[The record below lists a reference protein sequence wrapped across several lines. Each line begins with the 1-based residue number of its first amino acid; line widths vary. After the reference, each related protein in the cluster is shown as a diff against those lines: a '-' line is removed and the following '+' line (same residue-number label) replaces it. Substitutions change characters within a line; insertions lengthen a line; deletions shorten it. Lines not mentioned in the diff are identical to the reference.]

1 VGEFEDKLLTERY
14 CIGNESSW
22 KDVVERVAKAIATD
36 AKEEKEFYD
45 LMINKDFI
53 PNSPTLMN
61 TGTDSGQLSACFVL
75 PVPDSIDGIFSAV
88 KNAALVHKTGGGTG
102 FSFTSLRPS
111 GSIVKSTSGVA
122 SGVVSF
128 MQVFD
133 AATDAIK
140 QGGKRRGA
148 NMGVLEYTHPE
159 ILDFIKC
166 KTVEG
171 RIRNFNIS
179 VMLDDEF
186 MDSVKDEIPAGSIV
200 SKKTVD
206 NRKIFSEIV
215 DGIYNNGE
223 PGVLFKDTINEKNPT
238 PHLGEMVATNP
249 CGEQPLLP
257 NESCNLGSINL
268 SRFVTKSGTV
278 DYKRLEGVVR
288 DAVLF
293 LDNVITKNKYPL
305 PEIETA
311 SLQTRKIG
319 LGVMGFHDML
329 IQMNLPY
336 DSPAAII
343 EADKLMRFISRV
355 ANEQS
360 LHLGRVKG
368 TYPASSNKNNYRNAT
383 RTTIAPTGTISILAG
398 VSSGIE
404 PVFSWAYKRK
414 DTLGEHIIVNPLFEG
429 ALAKELKFD
438 QTKMDGVIEHLMEF
452 GTIQDLDM
460 LSPEIKELYK
470 SALDISP
477 LIHVQMQA
485 TFQKHTDNAVSKTIN
500 LSSSAT
506 KKDIA
511 DVIIEAWRLGCKGLT
526 IYRSGSRETEVL
538 CLSKK
543 DVPPQ
548 PIITDNYKKVSL
560 FTDNIIDWVEDEF
573 YEEVIPAYIYK
584 VRSGCGTFY
593 VIVGHDGEAPIK
605 VFVEGAGNGGCAAS
619 MAGLGRSISTGLDY
633 GTPSENYV
641 RQFSRVKCTTA
652 MNSKNSGGKSC
663 SDIIGKSMNNVINR
677 LACINEQTKVIVQ
690 KPVVPIPAASNK
702 GLAEPK
708 KASGQCCDNPKY
720 AMQEGCQVCMNCG
733 ASKCS

>member
-1 VGEFEDKLLTERY
+1 MGEFEDKLLTERY

-61 TGTDSGQLSACFVL
+61 AGTDSGQLSACFVL

-166 KTVEG
+166 KSTEG
-171 RIRNFNIS
+171 NIKNFNIS
-179 VMLDDEF
+179 VMLDDDF
-186 MDSVKDEIPAGSIV
+186 MESVKDTIPTGSLV
-200 SKKTVD
+200 DKKTVD
-206 NRKIFSEIV
+206 NRKIFKEIIN
-215 DGIYNNGE
+215 GIYNNGE
-223 PGVLFKDTINEKNPT
+223 PGVLFKDTINKANPT

-268 SRFVTKSGTV
+268 ANFITPDGIDYERLVKVSRTA
-278 DYKRLEGVVR
+278 VR
-288 DAVLF
+288 F
-293 LDNVITKNKYPL
+293 LDNVISKNKYP
-305 PEIETA
+305 IEDIKTA
-311 SLQTRKIG
+311 SLATRKIG

-329 IQMNLPY
+329 IKMDIPY
-336 DSPAAII
+336 DSGAAI
-343 EADKLMRFISRV
+343 RV
-355 ANEQS
+355 AETLMKVISDAADGESAYLVGKLGAYPQCKTWQS
-360 LHLGRVKG
+360 
-368 TYPASSNKNNYRNAT
+368 YRNAT

-414 DTLGEHIIVNPLFEG
+414 DTLGEHIIVNPLFED
-429 ALAKELKFD
+429 AIRRELKGD
-438 QTKMDGVIEHLMEF
+438 QMLIDGVIEHAMEH
-452 GTIQDLDM
+452 GTIQDL
-460 LSPEIKELYK
+460 SIVSAKTKELFK

-477 LIHVQMQA
+477 SIHVQMQSA
-485 TFQKHTDNAVSKTIN
+485 FQKYTNNAVSKTIN
-500 LSSSAT
+500 LNSSAT
-506 KKDIA
+506 REDIA
-511 DVIIEAWRLGCKGLT
+511 AVIIEAWRLGCKGLT

-538 CLSKK
+538 CLNKK
-543 DVPPQ
+543 EVQ
-548 PIITDNYKKVSL
+548 PVITDNYKKVSL
-560 FTDNIIDWVEDEF
+560 FSDNIIEWVEDEF
-573 YEEVIPAYIYK
+573 YEEVIPAYIFK

-605 VFVEGAGNGGCAAS
+605 VFVEGAGNGGCAANV
-619 MAGLGRSISTGLDY
+619 AALGRSISTGLDY
-633 GTPSENYV
+633 GTPADNFV

-652 MNSKNSGGKSC
+652 MNSKDAGGKSC
-663 SDIIGKSMNNVINR
+663 ADIIGKSINNVINR
-677 LACINEQTKVIVQ
+677 LDCLNEQIGTSVSIEPL
-690 KPVVPIPAASNK
+690 PVPAASNK
-702 GLAEPK
+702 TPAAPN
-708 KASGQCCDNPKY
+708 KASGQCCDNPKFT
-720 AMQEGCQVCMNCG
+720 MQEGCQVCLNCG

>member
-36 AKEEKEFYD
+36 AKEQKAFYD

-61 TGTDSGQLSACFVL
+61 AGTDNGQLSACFVL
-75 PVPDSIDGIFSAV
+75 PVPDSIEGIFTAV

-111 GSIVKSTSGVA
+111 GSVVKSTNGVA

-166 KTVEG
+166 KRTEG
-171 RIRNFNIS
+171 KIKNFNIS
-179 VMLDDEF
+179 VMLDDDF
-186 MDSVKDEIPAGSIV
+186 MDVIKDTIPAGAV
-200 SKKTVD
+200 VTKKQVEYK
-206 NRKIFSEIV
+206 KIFSEIV
-215 DGIYNNGE
+215 DGIYQNGE

-238 PHLGEMVATNP
+238 PHLGKMIATNP

-268 SRFVTKSGTV
+268 SRFVMEDGTI
-278 DYKRLEGVVR
+278 DYKRLESVVST
-288 DAVLF
+288 AVIF
-293 LDNVITKNKYPL
+293 LDNVISCNKYPL
-305 PEIETA
+305 PEIKEA
-311 SLQTRKIG
+311 SLATRKIG

-329 IQMNLPY
+329 IKMNMSY
-336 DSPAAII
+336 DSSSALVLANNLMMHISKAAD
-343 EADKLMRFISRV
+343 AQSR
-355 ANEQS
+355 E
-360 LHLGRVKG
+360 LGRQKG
-368 TYPASSNKNNYRNAT
+368 AYGASRTTDGYRNAT
-383 RTTIAPTGTISILAG
+383 RTTIAPTGTISIIAG

-414 DTLGEHIIVNPLFEG
+414 DTLGEHIIVNPHFEE
-429 ALAKELKFD
+429 ALQREFNDD
-438 QTKMDGVIEHLMEF
+438 QMKIDGVIEHVMEH
-452 GTIQDLDM
+452 GTIQDLDII
-460 LSPEIKELYK
+460 SPDTKALFR
-470 SALDISP
+470 SALDIAP
-477 LIHVQMQA
+477 VHHVQMQA
-485 TFQKHTDNAVSKTIN
+485 AFQKYTDNAVSKTIN
-500 LSSSAT
+500 LSSTAT
-506 KKDIA
+506 REDIA
-511 DVIIEAWRLGCKGLT
+511 NVIIEAWRLGCKGLT

-538 CLSKK
+538 CLNKK
-543 DVPPQ
+543 DAAPQ
-548 PIITDNYKKVSL
+548 PTITDNYNKVSL
-560 FTDNIIDWVEDEF
+560 FNDNIIDWVEDEF
-573 YEEVIPAYIYK
+573 YEEIIPAYIYK
-584 VRSGCGTFY
+584 VRSGCGAFY

-619 MAGLGRSISTGLDY
+619 MAGLGRSISTGLDF
-633 GTPSENYV
+633 GTPAESYV
-641 RQFSRVKCTTA
+641 KQFSRVKCNTA
-652 MNSKNSGGKSC
+652 MMSKVSGGKSC
-663 SDIIGKSMNNVINR
+663 SDIIGKSINNVINR
-677 LACINEQTKVIVQ
+677 LDCINEQNQTITSKVVE
-690 KPVVPIPAASNK
+690 PVPAASNK
-702 GLAEPK
+702 GLAELK

-720 AMQEGCQVCMNCG
+720 TMQEGCQVCLNCG

>member
-22 KDVVERVAKAIATD
+22 QDVVERVAKAIATD
-36 AKEEKEFYD
+36 AKEQKAFYE

-53 PNSPTLMN
+53 PNSPTIMN
-61 TGTDSGQLSACFVL
+61 AGTDNGQLSACFVL
-75 PVPDSIDGIFSAV
+75 PVPDSIDGIFTAV
-88 KNAALVHKTGGGTG
+88 KNAALVHKMGGGTG
-102 FSFTSLRPS
+102 FSFTALRPS
-111 GSIVKSTSGVA
+111 GSIVKSTNGVA

-166 KTVEG
+166 KRTEG
-171 RIRNFNIS
+171 NIKNFNIS
-179 VMLDDEF
+179 VMLDDDF
-186 MDSVKDEIPAGSIV
+186 MNVVKDDVAAGSLV
-200 SKKTVD
+200 TKQQVEYH
-206 NRKIFSEIV
+206 KIFSEIV

-268 SRFVTKSGTV
+268 SRFVMEDATI
-278 DYKRLEGVVR
+278 DYKRLERVVSS
-288 DAVLF
+288 AVIF

-305 PEIETA
+305 PEIKEA
-311 SLQTRKIG
+311 SLATRKIG

-329 IQMNLPY
+329 IKMGISY
-336 DSPAAII
+336 DSQSAVKIA
-343 EADKLMRFISRV
+343 ENLMMYISKV
-355 ANEQS
+355 ANTQS
-360 LHLGRVKG
+360 MELGRQRG
-368 TYPASSNKNNYRNAT
+368 SYAASRTAGGFRNAT
-383 RTTIAPTGTISILAG
+383 RTTIAPTGTISIIAG

-414 DTLGEHIIVNPLFEG
+414 DTLGEHIIVNPHFEE
-429 ALAKELKFD
+429 ALRREFNGD
-438 QTKMDGVIEHLMEF
+438 QIMIDGVIEHVMEH
-452 GTIQDLDM
+452 GTIQDLDVV
-460 LSPEIKELYK
+460 SPEMKALFK

-477 LIHVQMQA
+477 SVHVQMQA
-485 TFQKHTDNAVSKTIN
+485 AFQKHTDNAVSKTIN
-500 LSSSAT
+500 LGSSAT
-506 KKDIA
+506 RADIA
-511 DVIIEAWRLGCKGLT
+511 NVIIEAWRLGCKGLT

-538 CLSKK
+538 CLNKK
-543 DVPPQ
+543 DAAPQ
-548 PIITDNYKKVSL
+548 PVITDNYKKVSL
-560 FTDNIIDWVEDEF
+560 FNDNIIDWVEDEF

-605 VFVEGAGNGGCAAS
+605 VFVEGAGNGGCAAN
-619 MAGLGRSISTGLDY
+619 MAALGRSISTGLDY
-633 GTPSENYV
+633 GTPAENFV
-641 RQFSRVKCTTA
+641 RQFNRVKCTTA

-677 LACINEQTKVIVQ
+677 LDCINEQSKVIVQ
-690 KPVVPIPAASNK
+690 KPVKPVIAASNK
-702 GLAEPK
+702 SLAEPK
-708 KASGQCCDNPKY
+708 KSNGQCCDNPKY
-720 AMQEGCQVCMNCG
+720 TMQEGCQVCLNCG